1 MKKFSFLFVLTF
13 LLSMASISAFAYDI
27 AVKNADGVTIY
38 YSFTNDKTELAVVM
52 ENGYSGNVVIPASVT
67 YNGTTYSVTSIG
79 YHAFYDCKGLTSVT
93 IPNSVT
99 YIGQSAFEGCSGL
112 TSVHITDLEAWC
124 KIEFVKYVDSNPL
137 YNAHHLFLNGVEI
150 KNLVIPNSVTN
161 IGSLAFCGCSGLTS
175 ITIPNSVTSI
185 GESAFYLCSGLTSIT
200 IPNSVTSIGGGA
212 FSNCSGLTSITIPN
226 SVTSIGGGAFS
237 NCSGLTSITIPNSVT
252 SIGKSAFNGC
262 YRINTIYSLNPTPP
276 TCYSTSTFSSFSQRN
291 EYDVYTYATLHVP
304 MGCKEIYSSAY
315 EWRYFNKI
323 KEDMQANGKTYY
335 ANLTVKQGTTGYTR
349 QAIKADE
356 TYTIYI
362 GSLGENKV
370 NAVTFNG
377 VDVTDEVQNGYYT
390 TPEIK
395 EESVLSISYEVNP
408 SAVSALSLDN
418 VKVTGYDGEIKIF
431 NIEEPSTVSVY
442 SPDGK
447 LIKNVPSALGNITL
461 PMAPNNMYVVKV
473 GTHTY
478 KLAM

>member
-161 IGSLAFCGCSGLTS
+161 IGSLAFCG
-175 ITIPNSVTSI
+175 
-185 GESAFYLCSGLTSIT
+185 
-200 IPNSVTSIGGGA
+200 
-212 FSNCSGLTSITIPN
+212 
-226 SVTSIGGGAFS
+226 
-237 NCSGLTSITIPNSVT
+237 CSGLTSITIPNSVT

>member
-1 MKKFSFLFVLTF
+1 MIKKS
-13 LLSMASISAFAYDI
+13 LLKSI
-27 AVKNADGVTIY
+27 
-38 YSFTNDKTELAVVM
+38 EL
-52 ENGYSGNVVIPASVT
+52 
-67 YNGTTYSVTSIG
+67 
-79 YHAFYDCKGLTSVT
+79 K
-93 IPNSVT
+93 
-99 YIGQSAFEGCSGL
+99 
-112 TSVHITDLEAWC
+112 
-124 KIEFVKYVDSNPL
+124 KIELWIRICSLVVVLSRAEIAIFYRFPPDIFLVLIIICGLQKLNTLNLRLFHPLLNPRHHFSTVLSETNWYTISCKY
-137 YNAHHLFLNGVEI
+137 
-150 KNLVIPNSVTN
+150 
-161 IGSLAFCGCSGLTS
+161 
-175 ITIPNSVTSI
+175 
-185 GESAFYLCSGLTSIT
+185 YL
-200 IPNSVTSIGGGA
+200 
-212 FSNCSGLTSITIPN
+212 CSGLTSITIPN

-431 NIEEPSTVSVY
+431 NIDEPSTVSVY

-447 LIKNVPSALGNITL
+447 LIENVPSALGNITL